1 MSVRER
7 RRRAAIAA
15 ILVRFALVPAA
26 YGVLLPAVRM
36 YLVIR
41 QEPIVVSVRIAQNN
55 AMTTH
60 HKLVQMAAG
69 RMERSVLLIR
79 FAAAVSVFLVALI
92 NIITIILA
100 KTIVRQTADF
110 MEMTVVQ

>member
-1 MSVRER
+1 MSVRALKQH
-7 RRRAAIAA
+7 AAIAA
-15 ILVRFALVPAA
+15 ILVRFAHAPVG
-26 YGVLLPAVRM
+26 YGALLPAVRM

-41 QEPIVVSVRIAQNN
+41 QEPIVVSVRMVQNN